1 MEKRNRITPRQI
13 AILIGIAALVL
24 ILCFVYG
31 NSMLSKQESAEVS
44 SSVMDAME
52 GILRPIVEFVTG
64 GPVDDTLLHKVV
76 RKGAHFA
83 EFAALSALLTV
94 LLHLIFGT
102 WRTHAMGYVLFLSLL
117 FGVLDEFLQSFTG
130 RGTSVRDVMLDLC
143 GALLGIACVITLI
156 EIIKRLRRHQKSK

>member
-1 MEKRNRITPRQI
+1 MEKHTKITPRQI
-13 AILIGIAALVL
+13 AILIGIAALIL

-31 NSMLSKQESAEVS
+31 TSMLSKQESAEVS
-44 SSVMDAME
+44 SSVMDSIK
-52 GILRPIVEFVTG
+52 GILRPIVELVTG

-83 EFAALSALLTV
+83 EFAALSALLTI
-94 LLHLIFGT
+94 LLRLIFGT

-143 GALLGIACVITLI
+143 GALLGILCAIALI
-156 EIIKRLRRHQKSK
+156 EFCVWLRRRNNHK

>member
-143 GALLGIACVITLI
+143 GALLGIACAITVI
-156 EIIKRLRRHQKSK
+156 EIFERLRRRKHNK

>member
-117 FGVLDEFLQSFTG
+117 FGVMDEFLQSFTG

>member
-117 FGVLDEFLQSFTG
+117 FGVMDEFLQSFTG

-143 GALLGIACVITLI
+143 GALLGIACVITVI
-156 EIIKRLRRHQKSK
+156 EIFERLRRRKHNK

>member
-83 EFAALSALLTV
+83 EFAALSALLRYSCISFSAPGERTPWDTFSFSPCC
-94 LLHLIFGT
+94 LAFWMNFCNPLRGAGHRYGT
-102 WRTHAMGYVLFLSLL
+102 
-117 FGVLDEFLQSFTG
+117 
-130 RGTSVRDVMLDLC
+130 
-143 GALLGIACVITLI
+143 
-156 EIIKRLRRHQKSK
+156 

>member
-1 MEKRNRITPRQI
+1 MEKRNRNTPRQI

>member
-1 MEKRNRITPRQI
+1 MEKRNRMTPRQI

-44 SSVMDAME
+44 SSVMDTVE

>member
-13 AILIGIAALVL
+13 AILIGITALVL

>member
-1 MEKRNRITPRQI
+1 MEKRHRITPRQI

-143 GALLGIACVITLI
+143 GALWGIACAITVI
-156 EIIKRLRRHQKSK
+156 EIFERRRRHQKSK

>member
-1 MEKRNRITPRQI
+1 MEKHTKITPRQI
-13 AILIGIAALVL
+13 AILIGIAALIL

-31 NSMLSKQESAEVS
+31 SSMLSKQESAEVS
-44 SSVMDAME
+44 SSVMDSIK
-52 GILRPIVEFVTG
+52 GILRPIVELVTG

-83 EFAALSALLTV
+83 EFAALSALLTI
-94 LLHLIFGT
+94 LLRLIFGT

-143 GALLGIACVITLI
+143 GALLGILCAIALI
-156 EIIKRLRRHQKSK
+156 EFCGWLRRRNNHK

>member
-143 GALLGIACVITLI
+143 GALLGIACVITVI
-156 EIIKRLRRHQKSK
+156 EIFERLRRRKHNK

>member
-44 SSVMDAME
+44 SSVMDALE

>member
-156 EIIKRLRRHQKSK
+156 EIIKRLRRHQTSK

>member
-1 MEKRNRITPRQI
+1 
-13 AILIGIAALVL
+13 
-24 ILCFVYG
+24 
-31 NSMLSKQESAEVS
+31 MLSKQESAEVS